1 MILPWTPL
9 SFDSLPCRR
18 RLWVGREDVYF
29 HLTAAVRDLLYV
41 FLYRFQWRAVESDLA
56 IAGVRVG

>member
-1 MILPWTPL
+1 M